1 MKNHVPQTA
10 SPIATKAEFKL
21 DAKKS
26 TIKWTGKKIL
36 GSHWGYIQFSTGNIQ
51 IEKDHFKSGQF
62 FIDMNSIDNQDLTP
76 ETGRDML
83 LGHLKSD
90 DFFAVAT
97 HPTADLK
104 LKSVTPAADH
114 YNIVA
119 DLTLKGIMHEM
130 HFPAKVVLTEK
141 RLTATAD
148 FKINRTKWGIKYG
161 SGSFFADLGDKAIR
175 DEFQVEIQLVANILN

>member
-1 MKNHVPQTA
+1 MKNHVSPTA
-10 SPIATKAEFKL
+10 TPSVKKAAFKL

-36 GSHWGYIQFSTGNIQ
+36 GSHWGYIQFSAGSIQ
-51 IEKDHFKSGQF
+51 LENDTFKSGQF

-90 DFFAVAT
+90 DFFSVAA
-97 HPTADLK
+97 HPTSELK
-104 LKSVTPAADH
+104 LKSATPEGDH
-114 YNIVA
+114 FNIVA
-119 DLTLKGIMHEM
+119 DLTLKGITHEV
-130 HFPAKVVLTEK
+130 HFPAKIAMTDK
-141 RLTATAD
+141 QLTAKAD

-175 DEFQVEIQLVANILN
+175 DEFQVEINLVANI

>member
-1 MKNHVPQTA
+1 MKNHV
-10 SPIATKAEFKL
+10 SPTVTPSAKKADFKL

-26 TIKWTGKKIL
+26 SIKWTGKKIL
-36 GSHWGYIQFSTGNIQ
+36 GSHWGYIQFSAGNVHV
-51 IEKDHFKSGQF
+51 ENGAVKSGQF

-90 DFFAVAT
+90 DFFSTTT
-97 HPTADLK
+97 HPTAELK
-104 LKSVTPAADH
+104 LKTVTPAGDH
-114 YNIVA
+114 SNIVA
-119 DLTLKGIMHEM
+119 DLTIKGITHEVS
-130 HFPAKVVLTEK
+130 FPAKITVTDKQVS
-141 RLTATAD
+141 ATAD

-175 DEFQVEIQLVANILN
+175 DEFQVEIHIVANH